1 MTMFKKNTDAKPVY
15 ISFEKDSYM
24 NKEQIAYFKQKLL
37 NWKEELEYD
46 LHLAKSCLQQE
57 DLHEADLYDRVS
69 KEISIAMEL
78 RNKERDR
85 QLIYQINQAL
95 ERIEQGTYGFCIETG
110 EPIGIKRLEAQPTA
124 SLSIEAQEK
133 YERYKN
139 SHGLQELKM
148 QWA

>member
-37 NWKEELEYD
+37 NLKEELEYD